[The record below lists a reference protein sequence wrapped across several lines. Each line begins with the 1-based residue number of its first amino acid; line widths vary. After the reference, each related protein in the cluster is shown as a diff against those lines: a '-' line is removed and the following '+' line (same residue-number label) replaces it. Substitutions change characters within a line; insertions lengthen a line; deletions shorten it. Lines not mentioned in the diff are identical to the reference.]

1 MRGRILSVLLLCLVS
16 AASLP
21 ASAAV
26 QAVDVLPSLSP
37 MLGRV
42 SPAVVNIAGTGTT
55 SITDNPLFRDPFF
68 RRFLDLPDA
77 PSERETRSAGSGVI
91 IDARRGFV
99 VTNAHVIANASEILV
114 VLNDRRE
121 LRAEV
126 VGKDSETDI
135 AVLKVPAQNLTE
147 LPLAPVKSMVGVGDF
162 VVAIGNPFGLGQTAT
177 LGIVSA
183 VGRTGL
189 GTERY
194 EDFIQ
199 TDASINPGNSGGA
212 LVNMRGELVGINTAI
227 LSRSGGNIGI
237 GFAIPSGMVRQV
249 ADQLITHGAV
259 RRGQLGVSI
268 QNLTPSLAKAMGIEQ
283 AAGALVSSVAPASP
297 AQAAGLKAGD
307 VIVGVNEQPIRTG
320 SELRNTIGLTL
331 PGTRVQISFLRD
343 GRQQAT
349 SAVLAASKSQTSL
362 PDGRR
367 EERGV
372 ASTVPLAG
380 VHLSP
385 LPAGH
390 PLARELNGGVLVT
403 EVAPTSDAAKD
414 GLQSGDVIVSVNRR
428 QVRSPDDVRA
438 AAGRSNGAPVL
449 LNVRRGDAAL
459 FIAVG

>member
-1 MRGRILSVLLLCLVS
+1 
-16 AASLP
+16 
-21 ASAAV
+21 
-26 QAVDVLPSLSP
+26 
-37 MLGRV
+37 
-42 SPAVVNIAGTGTT
+42 
-55 SITDNPLFRDPFF
+55 
-68 RRFLDLPDA
+68 
-77 PSERETRSAGSGVI
+77 
-91 IDARRGFV
+91 
-99 VTNAHVIANASEILV
+99 
-114 VLNDRRE
+114 
-121 LRAEV
+121 
-126 VGKDSETDI
+126 
-135 AVLKVPAQNLTE
+135 
-147 LPLAPVKSMVGVGDF
+147 
-162 VVAIGNPFGLGQTAT
+162 
-177 LGIVSA
+177 
-183 VGRTGL
+183 
-189 GTERY
+189 
-194 EDFIQ
+194 
-199 TDASINPGNSGGA
+199 
-212 LVNMRGELVGINTAI
+212 
-227 LSRSGGNIGI
+227 
-237 GFAIPSGMVRQV
+237 
-249 ADQLITHGAV
+249 
-259 RRGQLGVSI
+259 
-268 QNLTPSLAKAMGIEQ
+268 
-283 AAGALVSSVAPASP
+283 
-297 AQAAGLKAGD
+297 
-307 VIVGVNEQPIRTG
+307 VNEQPIRTG